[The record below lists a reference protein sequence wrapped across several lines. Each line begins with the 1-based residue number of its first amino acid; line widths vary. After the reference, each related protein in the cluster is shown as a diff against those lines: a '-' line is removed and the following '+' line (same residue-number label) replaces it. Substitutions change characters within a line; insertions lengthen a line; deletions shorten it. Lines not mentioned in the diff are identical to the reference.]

1 MLINQ
6 FIARNRVV
14 YLLLT
19 LIVIIFGLA
28 SRKFASFLPSF
39 VNLYAGDSLWALM
52 IFCFVGAIFPKAKAW
67 QNSLIALIF
76 CYFIEITQL
85 YHSPWIDELRRN
97 RLAALILGRGF
108 LWSDLVCYTLGVA
121 FGLTSEITYL
131 KFLNKKK
138 TKN

>member
-6 FIARNRVV
+6 FITRNRVV

-19 LIVIIFGLA
+19 LLVIILGLA

-39 VNLYAGDSLWALM
+39 VNLYLGDSLWALM
-52 IFCFVGAIFPKAKAW
+52 IFCFVGIIFPKAKAW
-67 QNSLIALIF
+67 QVALIALIF

-108 LWSDLVCYTLGVA
+108 LWSDLVCYTVGVA
-121 FGLTSEITYL
+121 FGLASEIAYL
-131 KFLNKKK
+131 KFLDKKK
-138 TKN
+138 N